1 MGIEVVGLDTL
12 EALIR
17 QSGGRAEQGVVK
29 QMKKEAL
36 AIRDLARKFA
46 PLDHGNLEDAI
57 DMEEQGGGRNELGRF
72 TRKSYRVFVDMN
84 HGAPHNKTVGDYAY
98 IMHEHL
104 APYGPY
110 NLGPLSQAKQMGQ
123 SEMVGGL
130 YMDRAIDQVG
140 RGMMS
145 RLIGAAIDAL

>member
-1 MGIEVVGLDTL
+1 MAIEIIGIDAL

-17 QSGGRAEQGVVK
+17 QSGGRVEKGVVA

-57 DMEEQGGGRNELGRF
+57 DVEEEGGGRNEMGRF
-72 TRKSYRVFVDMN
+72 TRKSYRVFVDMS
-84 HGAPHNKTVGDYAY
+84 HAAPRGKTVGDYAY
-98 IMHEHL
+98 LMHEHL

-110 NLGPLSQAKQMGQ
+110 NLGPLSQAKQLGQ
-123 SEMVGGL
+123 SELVGGL
-130 YMDRAIDQVG
+130 YMERAIDQVG
-140 RGMMS
+140 RGMMN
-145 RLIGAAIDAL
+145 RLIGAAYDAL